1 MCTLSCS
8 QRALDLVG
16 VVVVVEGDACSGLS
30 CLRSGPHSIEKIF
43 EKTQKFF
50 KRDRLKARFKFD
62 TASAVV
68 FQNTFE
74 NNLVTL
80 FNG

>member
-1 MCTLSCS
+1 MVIVKGY
-8 QRALDLVG
+8 LVNFNNSRCAVG
-16 VVVVVEGDACSGLS
+16 FLVFLLFQKKYS
-30 CLRSGPHSIEKIF
+30 F

-68 FQNTFE
+68 FQNTFQ
-74 NNLVTL
+74 NNLVT
-80 FNG
+80 

>member
-1 MCTLSCS
+1 MPHGAWL
-8 QRALDLVG
+8 RPVLRPG
-16 VVVVVEGDACSGLS
+16 VVVVEGEDCCGLS
-30 CLRSGPHSIEKIF
+30 CLLSGPHSIKKIF

-74 NNLVTL
+74 NNLVT
-80 FNG
+80 

>member
-1 MCTLSCS
+1 M
-8 QRALDLVG
+8 QG

-30 CLRSGPHSIEKIF
+30 CLLSGPHSIEKIF
-43 EKTQKFF
+43 EKTQKFL
-50 KRDRLKARFKFD
+50 KCDRLKARFKFD

-74 NNLVTL
+74 NNLTT
-80 FNG
+80 